1 MKDTKKILI
10 CENEEILLT
19 ALKFRLQKQG
29 YELFLTADGAEAEVI
44 LKREKPDMLITD
56 INVPQKN
63 GLELIN
69 FIREDLE
76 WDIPIVLIAPMEEGE
91 AILKAKSAGAT
102 DFVTKPFK
110 PVELVLRIRCI
121 FQSLEY

>member
-91 AILKAKSAGAT
+91 AILKAKSAGAS

-121 FQSLEY
+121 FQSLEH